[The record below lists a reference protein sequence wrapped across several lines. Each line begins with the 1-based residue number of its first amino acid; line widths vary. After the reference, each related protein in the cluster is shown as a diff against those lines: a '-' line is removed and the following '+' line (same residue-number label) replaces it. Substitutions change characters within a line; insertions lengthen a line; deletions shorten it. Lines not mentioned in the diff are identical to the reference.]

1 MASVP
6 ADNEF
11 KPRDNRDVVTE
22 LQARDLMDMDFEAP
36 PIDFLGPL
44 MRRKSI
50 VILFA
55 MIGSAIG
62 YLLYRQE
69 LPTYQSSLRLMIWKK
84 TPPSTIVGDRI
95 EQGVSLPKEQT
106 LISSQEVIDSAI
118 ERGKLSEL
126 ETFRNNPAP
135 FYALKKMMTV
145 KAVSNSTDTLE
156 LSCRGPIAEDLPGIL
171 SAVVESYQRSLN
183 DDRVNSAQ
191 DSISL
196 IEKLHQQLVDDK
208 DDAKSRYYFLTEKL
222 NLTPDADTAELKNP
236 YLQKLERLVYDRDE
250 RKNSL
255 SRVNERLR
263 SLQDALSKA
272 EGPARKEIM
281 QSLTIESEK
290 YLNMGYAHGGASSA
304 TTNTVN
310 RYGQIAKIESRIDTL
325 KSEIEGLDLEKR
337 LLSRQYGENHPSVGK
352 KQMQLETYRTLRDS
366 LQGEWVKLQEELASD
381 SSKEKEE
388 EAKSAQSLNNGINES
403 SIRVYVVTLRREHD
417 LHEASLKILDEEIK
431 NMETQASV
439 IRAEIAELNLLKNEI
454 REKEKSVSDIMDRL
468 SEFTVVTSNFNTTRV
483 RVIDLPQKGAIISP
497 ILRNYLLFS
506 LLSGGLLGALF
517 AILIDRGDLAF
528 RNPYEIFQK
537 MKVPVICKIPTI
549 AKSKLKNDF
558 GCTPTLITA
567 IDPRSAASEA
577 FRACRTALLF
587 FGNSTGAKVYLLSSP
602 SAGDGKSTAVAN
614 LAVSFAQGGKR
625 VVVLDGDMRRPR
637 QHKYFGVSMKP
648 GMIDFAE
655 GNVPFDEII
664 RPTFQDDLSL
674 VTCGGHTA
682 NPGEFVV
689 SAKFKEI
696 LQGLRDRFD
705 IVLID
710 SPPLLP
716 VADATALSTQVDGVL
731 LVFRIR
737 KGVVLAS
744 QKARELLDLV
754 HARLF
759 GVMVNGVDQN
769 PYYNEYGGYGYP
781 SQAGYYASKYYENQT
796 KEYSEASDAT

>member
-11 KPRDNRDVVTE
+11 KPRDNRDVVSE
-22 LQARDLMDMDFEAP
+22 LQARDLMEADFEAP

-55 MIGSAIG
+55 LIGSAVG
-62 YLLYRQE
+62 YLLFRQE

-84 TPPSTIVGDRI
+84 APPTTMVGERI

-118 ERGKLSEL
+118 ERGKLTEL

-135 FYALKKMMTV
+135 FYALKKMLTV
-145 KAVSNSTDTLE
+145 KPVLTSTDTLE

-171 SAVVESYQRSLN
+171 SSVVDSYQRSLS

-191 DSISL
+191 DSIAL
-196 IEKLHQQLVDDK
+196 IEKLHQQLVGDK
-208 DDAKSRYYFLTEKL
+208 EDAKSRYYFLMEKL
-222 NLTPDADTAELKNP
+222 NLSADADTAELKNP
-236 YLQKLERLVYDRDE
+236 YLLKQAGLVQERDE
-250 RKNSL
+250 RKGLL
-255 SRVNERLR
+255 SRVDELLNGL
-263 SLQDALSKA
+263 AVAFKV
-272 EGPARKEIM
+272 EGPAKKEVL
-281 QSLTIESEK
+281 QSLTIEAEK
-290 YLNMGYAHGGASSA
+290 YLNMGYAHGGATSA
-304 TTNTVN
+304 TTNTAN
-310 RYGQIAKIESRIDTL
+310 RFGQIAKIENRIDSI
-325 KSEIEGLDLEKR
+325 KSSIETMDMEKK
-337 LLSRQYGENHPSVGK
+337 LMSRQLGDNHPSVVT
-352 KQMQLETYRTLRDS
+352 KQMQLENARTLRDS
-366 LQGEWVKLQEELASD
+366 LQGEWVKLQEEVASD
-381 SSKEKEE
+381 TSKEKEE
-388 EAKSAQSLNNGINES
+388 EVKSAQSLNTGINES
-403 SIRVYVVTLRREHD
+403 SIRVYVVTLRREKD
-417 LHEASLKILDEEIK
+417 QHEQRIKALDEEIR
-431 NMETQASV
+431 NMEAQASI
-439 IRAEIAELNLLKNEI
+439 IRSEMAELNLLKNEI

-468 SEFTVVTSNFNTTRV
+468 SEFTVVASNFNTTRV
-483 RVIDLPQKGAIISP
+483 RVIDLPQKGVVISP

-506 LLSGGLLGALF
+506 LLGGGLIGGLL

-549 AKSKLKNDF
+549 SKSKLKTDL

-637 QHKYFGVSMKP
+637 QHKYFGISMKP
-648 GMIDFAE
+648 GMIDFAD
-655 GNVPFDEII
+655 GNATLDDII
-664 RPTFQDDLSL
+664 RPTLQEDLSL

-689 SAKFKEI
+689 SPKFKEI
-696 LQGLRDRFD
+696 LQGLRERFD
-705 IVLID
+705 IVLVD

-759 GVMVNGVDQN
+759 GIMVNGVDQN

-796 KEYSEASDAT
+796 KEYSEASDAS

>member
-6 ADNEF
+6 SDNEF
-11 KPRDNRDVVTE
+11 KPRDNRDLVSE
-22 LQARDLMDMDFEAP
+22 FQARDLMDSDFEAP

-55 MIGSAIG
+55 IIGSAIG

-118 ERGKLSEL
+118 ERGKLNEL

-135 FYALKKMMTV
+135 FYALKKMMSV

-156 LSCRGPIAEDLPGIL
+156 LSCKGPIAEDLPGIL
-171 SAVVESYQRSLN
+171 SSVVDSYQRSLN

-191 DSISL
+191 DSITL
-196 IEKLHQQLVDDK
+196 IEKLHQQLVVDK
-208 DDAKSRYYFLTEKL
+208 EDAKKRYYFLMEKL
-222 NLTPDADTAELKNP
+222 NLSADADTAELKNP
-236 YLQKLERLVYDRDE
+236 YLQKLEGLVHQRNE
-250 RKNSL
+250 RKAML
-255 SRVNERLR
+255 SRVDELLNG
-263 SLQDALSKA
+263 LQAAFKV
-272 EGPARKEIM
+272 EGPAKKEIM
-281 QSLTIESEK
+281 QSLTIEAEK
-290 YLNMGYAHGGASSA
+290 YLNMGYAHGGVSSS

-310 RYGQIAKIESRIDTL
+310 RYGQIAKIENRIDSIKTD
-325 KSEIEGLDLEKR
+325 IESMDLEKR
-337 LLSRQYGENHPSVGK
+337 LLSRQYGDNHPSVVK
-352 KQMQLETYRTLRDS
+352 KQMQLENLRTLRDS
-366 LQGEWVKLQEELASD
+366 LQGEWVKLQEEMATD
-381 SSKEKEE
+381 TSKEKEE
-388 EAKSAQSLNNGINES
+388 EAKSAQNVNTGINES
-403 SIRVYVVTLRREHD
+403 SIRVYVVTLRREKD
-417 LHEASLKILDEEIK
+417 LHEQSLRTLDEEIK
-431 NMETQASV
+431 TMEAQASI
-439 IRAEIAELNLLKNEI
+439 IRSEMAELNLLKNEI

-468 SEFTVVTSNFNTTRV
+468 SEFTVVASNFNTTRV
-483 RVIDLPQKGAIISP
+483 RVIDQPQKGAIISP

-549 AKSKLKNDF
+549 TKSKTKSEL

-625 VVVLDGDMRRPR
+625 VVILDGDMRRPR
-637 QHKYFGVSMKP
+637 QHKYFGISMKP

-655 GNVPFDEII
+655 GNASLDDII
-664 RPTFQDDLSL
+664 RPSFQADLSL

-705 IVLID
+705 VVLID

-759 GVMVNGVDQN
+759 GIMVNGVDQN

-796 KEYSEASDAT
+796 KEYSEAGDVT